1 MRTICVML
9 LLAVLGLQTGCYRTH
24 YERFSAMRS
33 DLDGNLPVPVSGWQS
48 FFLYGWVPG
57 ERKIDAREKCGG
69 AEKIHSIE
77 TRQTFLEGF
86 VATFAGYYVNIY
98 SPYNGAVFCTEQP
111 PVAEKD

>member
-1 MRTICVML
+1 MRTISAML
-9 LLAVLGLQTGCYRTH
+9 LLAVLGLHTGCYRTH

-33 DLDGNLPVPVSGWQS
+33 DLDGNLPVQVSGWQS
-48 FFLYGWVPG
+48 FFLYGWAPG
-57 ERKIDAREKCGG
+57 ERKIDARERCGG

-77 TRQTFLEGF
+77 TRRTFLEGF
-86 VATFAGYYVNIY
+86 VAAFAGYYVNIY